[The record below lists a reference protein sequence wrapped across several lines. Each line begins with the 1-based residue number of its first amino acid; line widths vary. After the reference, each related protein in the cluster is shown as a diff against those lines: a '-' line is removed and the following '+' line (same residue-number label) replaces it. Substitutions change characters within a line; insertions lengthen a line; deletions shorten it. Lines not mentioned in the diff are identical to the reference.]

1 MDTNEKMEE
10 WNKREEDKDTNGKES
25 NDTEYVKEQIGLLEN
40 HLREQHE
47 EIPLALIKIGLKA
60 VQQWSRK
67 ITEDGAKNV

>member
-40 HLREQHE
+40 PLRKQHE
-47 EIPLALIKIGLKA
+47 EIPLVLIKIGLKA

-67 ITEDGAKNV
+67 ITEAAAKNG